1 MSLRNMANET
11 LQLLEAGGYR
21 ASDGSWVD
29 LAQAQA
35 RAVEGSF
42 VLTPERGAALL
53 AEAGPGG
60 APPVVEVTEERT
72 QEAAWRLVVG
82 EGREHVVV
90 LNFASARNPGGGFLN
105 GAKAQE
111 EDLARSS
118 GLYPCLV
125 GQELYYRSNREQDS
139 MLYTDH
145 LIYSPQVPWFR
156 TRSRDLLDQV
166 FVASV
171 ITAPAPNAGQALRR
185 DPAAGEAIE
194 AALRQRAGLVLAL
207 ARAQGHRE
215 LVLGAW
221 GCGVFMND
229 PAMVADAF
237 GRWLASET
245 FAGAF
250 ERVTFAIYDRSKGR
264 EVGAAFERRFEERAP
279 SRRGS

>member
-1 MSLRNMANET
+1 MSLRHLATQT
-11 LQLLEAGGYR
+11 LEILEAGGYR
-21 ASDGSWVD
+21 APDGRWVE
-29 LAQAQA
+29 LAEVQA
-35 RAVEGSF
+35 RAVAGSF

-53 AEAGPGG
+53 REASPGG
-60 APPVVEVTEERT
+60 PPPIVEVTEERT
-72 QEAAWRLVVG
+72 QEAAWRLVVR

-125 GQELYYRSNREQDS
+125 GQELYYRSNREHDS

-145 LIYSPQVPWFR
+145 LIYSPGVPWFR
-156 TRSRDLLDQV
+156 TRSRELLDRV
-166 FVASV
+166 FLASV

-185 DPAAGEAIE
+185 DPAAGPAIE
-194 AALRQRAGLVLAL
+194 AALRRRAGLVLAL

-229 PAMVADAF
+229 PGMVADAF
-237 GRWLASET
+237 AQWMASET

-264 EVGAAFERRFEERAP
+264 EVGTAFERRL
-279 SRRGS
+279 RG